1 MVVKKIWRTA
11 AVAFAIC
18 TRKPA
23 LLLLMALSGLASAQ
37 QSPDAK
43 SNEPPAQKSPAPNA
57 LTQAAVQQGILNCAF
72 RINQLTQLL
81 GFNDQSGALL
91 LTPPNAPDQ
100 RVVPLAMEIPL
111 GADSAYV
118 SMQFAPN
125 QANGCGASYD
135 AVVYW
140 PKACDEVA
148 RQQFAGMRNLG
159 VLKKNITALDGG
171 LATKVFLMAA
181 GSGCLSIKKEVV
193 L

>member
-1 MVVKKIWRTA
+1 MATTLRRLAFFVVI
-11 AVAFAIC
+11 
-18 TRKPA
+18 
-23 LLLLMALSGLASAQ
+23 ALSGLVMAQ
-37 QSPDAK
+37 QLPDARGT
-43 SNEPPAQKSPAPNA
+43 EPSVQKFQAPNE
-57 LTQAAVQQGILNCAF
+57 LTLVAVRQGILNCAF

-91 LTPPNAPDQ
+91 IAPPNAPDQ
-100 RVVPLAMEIPL
+100 RVVPLAMEIPA
-111 GADSAYV
+111 GGRSAYV
-118 SMQFAPN
+118 SVQFAPN

-140 PKACDEVA
+140 PMACDEVIN
-148 RQQFAGMRNLG
+148 QHFAGMRNLG
-159 VLKKNITALDGG
+159 ALKKDILALDGG